1 MKQKT
6 EIKSQYD
13 LHLEIEIHSGSSGEV
28 IDIMF
33 EDEHYDTYGEAL
45 AAADEYRE
53 ELGNEYCS
61 WGNDIGILKD
71 VSVDEEPTEHQ
82 YLLFPGEVV

>member
-13 LHLEIEIHSGSSGEV
+13 LHLEIEIRSGSSGEV

-33 EDEHYDTYGEAL
+33 EDEHYDSYGEAL
-45 AAADEYRE
+45 AAADEYRDEIGE
-53 ELGNEYCS
+53 EFCS
-61 WGNDIGILKD
+61 WGNDIGILKE
-71 VSVDEEPTEHQ
+71 VTVDDEPTEHE
-82 YLLFPGEVV
+82 YPVLPCEV

>member
-6 EIKSQYD
+6 EIKSHYD